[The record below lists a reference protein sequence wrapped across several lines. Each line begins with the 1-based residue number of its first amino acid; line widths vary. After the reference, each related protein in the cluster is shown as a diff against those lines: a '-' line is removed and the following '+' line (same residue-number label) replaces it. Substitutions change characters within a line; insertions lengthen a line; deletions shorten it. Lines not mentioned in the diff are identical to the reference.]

1 MTYNKSKEENRWKQ
15 WKKKEEEEL
24 RKLGMDEESIKKLY
38 KGDWEEFKSDRRYKE
53 RREDYK
59 ISAEAEQ
66 WNQEQRT
73 ITNMQQMLD
82 CVEDEL
88 LLKALLS
95 VDKLTLQII
104 LLKMWGYSIREISK
118 YTGLSENSIYLK
130 MHRLRKK
137 FEKLKKGERK

>member
-1 MTYNKSKEENRWKQ
+1 
-15 WKKKEEEEL
+15 
-24 RKLGMDEESIKKLY
+24 MDEESIKKLY

-59 ISAEAEQ
+59 ISGEVEQ

-95 VDKLTLQII
+95 VDKITLQII
-104 LLKMWGYSIREISK
+104 LLKTWGYSIREISK

-137 FEKLKKGERK
+137 IKKIKKR

>member
-1 MTYNKSKEENRWKQ
+1 MAYNKSREENRWKQ

-24 RKLGMDEESIKKLY
+24 RKLGMDEKSIKKLY
-38 KGDWEEFKSDRRYKE
+38 ESDWEEFKSDRRY
-53 RREDYK
+53 REHRDDYK
-59 ISAEAEQ
+59 ISNEVEQ
-66 WNQEQRT
+66 GNQEQEM

-82 CVEDEL
+82 CVEDES
-88 LLKALLS
+88 LLKTLLS

-104 LLKMWGYSIREISK
+104 LLKMWGYSIHEISK
-118 YTGLSENSIYLK
+118 HIGLTENSIYLK

>member
-1 MTYNKSKEENRWKQ
+1 MTYNKSREENIWKQ

-38 KGDWEEFKSDRRYKE
+38 KGDWEEFKSDRRYQE
-53 RREDYK
+53 HRGDYK
-59 ISAEAEQ
+59 ISNEVEQ
-66 WNQEQRT
+66 WSQDQRT
-73 ITNMQQMLD
+73 ITNMQQILD

-95 VDKLTLQII
+95 VDKITLQII

-137 FEKLKKGERK
+137 LKK